1 MLSSYSMAD
10 GMGADNYNVRSQL
23 LRNGSQQYV
32 DSFVIRNVQKGETAT
47 FFMSSTTLIVDFHWL
62 IEILYQ
68 PMNDQMNIITRK
80 ETVQEEV
87 DVLILVMF
95 GVHLL
100 ADIVVHRLQV
110 GGVRAHLEGL
120 IDFQMESLVQ
130 NGNPNEVEDGQLMGG
145 PVMKRMIE
153 ADVTLVEG
161 EKALETIITIIVQG
175 HILVI
180 PHLLHIMMKNTN

>member
-1 MLSSYSMAD
+1 MSTSNLCIIIYLVTHVGQPLANSTELYSHFSHLYSCDPDTFAISCNLSVA
-10 GMGADNYNVRSQL
+10 
-23 LRNGSQQYV
+23 
-32 DSFVIRNVQKGETAT
+32 
-47 FFMSSTTLIVDFHWL
+47 
-62 IEILYQ
+62 
-68 PMNDQMNIITRK
+68 
-80 ETVQEEV
+80 VQEEV

-161 EKALETIITIIVQG
+161 EKGTCSKTLR
-175 HILVI
+175 
-180 PHLLHIMMKNTN
+180 